1 MRKILTSIIFIMLAY
16 GANAQQWQYSMA
28 DAMKIAKEKD
38 QKIIL
43 VFSGSDWCTP
53 CIKLENDIWSTDEF
67 KIYAKD
73 NYVMLKA
80 DFPRKKKNKLSE
92 DHTRINNILAEMY
105 NPNGY
110 FPLVVVLDSDAKVIG
125 NLGYKKVSPKQYI
138 ELINAL

>member
-92 DHTRINNILAEMY
+92 DHTRNLFHLGMQIL
-105 NPNGY
+105 
-110 FPLVVVLDSDAKVIG
+110 KH
-125 NLGYKKVSPKQYI
+125 Q
-138 ELINAL
+138 